1 MNTKILLIIMIVAL
15 LLPMQGCQSSAGTGT
30 LVGAGVG
37 AGAGA
42 LIDRKNP
49 WRGALIGGA
58 IGGVVG
64 YAIGNEI
71 DKQKR
76 ETAYVAHRENR
87 VVVRELSDTESGD
100 RYVVRSAPVGPPPPA
115 GSPTQ
120 VTTTV
125 SKWDPATGQWVV
137 QSESTQMVNN

>member
-1 MNTKILLIIMIVAL
+1 MRRLGLIVLGVAILV
-15 LLPMQGCQSSAGTGT
+15 PTPGCQSSAQTGT

-42 LIDRKNP
+42 LIDRRNP

-76 ETAYVAHRENR
+76 ETAYAAARENR
-87 VVVRELSDTESGD
+87 VVVREVSDTQTGEQY
-100 RYVVRSAPVGPPPPA
+100 RVRSAPIPA
-115 GSPTQ
+115 PSGGTPTQ

-137 QSESTQMVNN
+137 QSESTQVVN

>member
-1 MNTKILLIIMIVAL
+1 MRKLTLFLFLCGILLPA
-15 LLPMQGCQSSAGTGT
+15 PGCQSSAQSGA
-30 LVGAGVG
+30 LIGAGAG

-42 LIDRKNP
+42 LIDRRNP

-76 ETAYVAHRENR
+76 ETAYVARRENR
-87 VVVRELSDTESGD
+87 VVVREVSDTQTGEQY
-100 RYVVRSAPVGPPPPA
+100 RVRSAPA
-115 GSPTQ
+115 QSPTQ

-125 SKWDPATGQWVV
+125 SKWDPATQQWVV
-137 QSESTQMVNN
+137 TSESTQFVN